1 MSDRTK
7 SFVGWGSAP
16 DPAGGSLQRSPRLP
30 NWILGAYFEGGTR
43 EEGRGKKGRVEKGRE
58 GKRGGRTGEG
68 RVAPKL
74 KLGPRT
80 IFLAPALWK
89 AHSAR

>member
-1 MSDRTK
+1 LDFR
-7 SFVGWGSAP
+7 GLLRRR
-16 DPAGGSLQRSPRLP
+16 D
-30 NWILGAYFEGGTR
+30 EGGR
-43 EEGRGKKGRVEKGRE
+43 KGKEGEVEKGRE